1 MCQVLA
7 LETTTDVCSV
17 AVNIGTQIMC
27 HSLVVPRKHN
37 EFILKMVD
45 ELLESN
51 EIQRADLDLIAFS
64 AGPGSFTGVR
74 LGASV
79 AQGIA
84 YGLGLNVVVIPTRDA
99 MALQVQRMHPQRESC
114 TLVRWSRRGWF
125 YVARF
130 REKNNVMACEHEDEL
145 ITEENVPTDPDVVTD
160 KQITLSALFVLEL
173 ARTRKNQS
181 VSPEQAL
188 PLYVA
193 GDSPY
198 QVKSAQK
205 VSD

>member
-27 HSLVVPRKHN
+27 HSLVAPRKHN
-37 EFILKMVD
+37 EFILKMID

-51 EIQRADLDLIAFS
+51 EIPRADLDLIAFS

-79 AQGIA
+79 AQGMA

-99 MALQVQRMHPQRESC
+99 MALQVQRMHPQRNAC

-130 REKNNVMACEHEDEL
+130 RWENDVLECVQEDEL
-145 ITEENVPTDPDVVTD
+145 VAEENLPTAPDVVTD
-160 KQITLSALFVLEL
+160 KHITLSARSVLEL
-173 ARTRKNQS
+173 AQARKEQG

-188 PLYVA
+188 PFYVA

-198 QVKSAQK
+198 QVKSAQ
-205 VSD
+205 

>member
-1 MCQVLA
+1 MGQVLA
-7 LETTTDVCSV
+7 LETTSDVCSV
-17 AVNIGTQIMC
+17 AVNKGTEMMC

-51 EIQRADLDLIAFS
+51 EIKRGDLDLIAFS

-84 YGLGLNVVVIPTRDA
+84 FGLRLNVVVVPTCFA
-99 MALQVQRMHPQRESC
+99 MAVRVRKMHPDLKTC

-130 REKNNVMACEHEDEL
+130 RWKNEEMECVHKDKLVA
-145 ITEENVPTDPDVVTD
+145 EENVPKDPDVIRD
-160 KQITLSALFVLEL
+160 NQITLTALSVLEL
-173 ARTRKNQS
+173 AQARKQQS
-181 VSPEQAL
+181 VSPAQAL
-188 PLYVA
+188 PLYVV

-198 QVKSAQK
+198 QVKTGP
-205 VSD
+205 

>member
-7 LETTTDVCSV
+7 LETTTEVCSA
-17 AVNIGTQIMC
+17 AVNIGEKILC
-27 HSLVVPRKHN
+27 HSIVAPRKHN
-37 EFILKMVD
+37 ELILKMID
-45 ELLESN
+45 ELLNGSEV
-51 EIQRADLDLIAFS
+51 QRTDLNLIAFS

-84 YGLGLNVVVIPTRDA
+84 FGLGLNVVAVPTSAA
-99 MALQVQRMHPQRESC
+99 MALQVHKLHHERQNY

-125 YVARF
+125 YVARY
-130 REKNNVMACEHEDEL
+130 RWANNSMDCLHEDEL
-145 ITEENVPTDPDVVTD
+145 VCEDEVPKGPDVVRD
-160 KQITLSALFVLEL
+160 VHITLSALTVLEF
-173 ARTRKNQS
+173 ARSHRARS
-181 VSPEQAL
+181 VPPEQAL

-198 QVKSAQK
+198 QVKPA
-205 VSD
+205 

>member
-7 LETTTDVCSV
+7 LETTTEVCSV
-17 AVNIGTQIMC
+17 AVNVGEKILC
-27 HSLVVPRKHN
+27 HSIVAPRKHN
-37 EFILKMVD
+37 ELILKMVD
-45 ELLESN
+45 ELLNGSKV
-51 EIQRADLDLIAFS
+51 QRTDLSLIAFS

-84 YGLGLNVVVIPTRDA
+84 FGLGLNVVAVPTSTA
-99 MALQVQRMHPQRESC
+99 MALQVHKLDPDRQAC

-130 REKNNVMACEHEDEL
+130 HWMNNSMECLHEDEL
-145 ITEENVPTDPDVVTD
+145 VSEDKVPTGPDVVRD
-160 KQITLSALFVLEL
+160 DHITLSALTVLEF
-173 ARTRKNQS
+173 ARAHRAQS
-181 VSPEQAL
+181 VLPEQAL

-198 QVKSAQK
+198 QVKPR
-205 VSD
+205 

>member
-7 LETTTDVCSV
+7 FETTTDVCSV
-17 AVNIGTQIMC
+17 AVNSGSKIMC
-27 HSLVVPRKHN
+27 HSLVAPRKHN

-45 ELLESN
+45 EILESN
-51 EIQRADLDLIAFS
+51 EIMRKDLDLVAFS

-84 YGLGLNVVVIPTRDA
+84 FGLGLKVVVVPTCNA
-99 MALQVQRMHPQRESC
+99 MAQQVRRLDAHRQTC
-114 TLVRWSRRGWF
+114 TLVRWSRRGWY

-130 REKNNVMACEHEDEL
+130 RWVNGVMECVHEDQLVAEKS
-145 ITEENVPTDPDVVTD
+145 VPTDPDVVTD
-160 KQITLSALFVLEL
+160 KQITLSALSVLEL
-173 ARTRKNQS
+173 AQARKIQS

-188 PLYVA
+188 PLYVD

-198 QVKSAQK
+198 QMKSGQ
-205 VSD
+205 